1 MKLQDISFLPDDILN
16 HIFYYLSSPFQGL
29 LKNEINY
36 LTDNPFEPGEYLLL
50 KAKGNPIWRGRWFAF
65 RGREFEFVKARYNPY
80 RLVNG
85 TATPYGIKEN
95 TFILHLKTLKYFKM
109 KTLKLLYPDIKA
121 KTKKE
126 MIIHIMKL

>member
-1 MKLQDISFLPDDILN
+1 MKLKDISFLPEDILN

-36 LTDNPFEPGEYLLL
+36 LADNPFEPGEYLLL
-50 KAKGNPIWRGRWFAF
+50 KAKGNPIWRGRWCMF

-80 RLVNG
+80 RLVG
-85 TATPYGIKEN
+85 GVATPYGIREN
-95 TFILHLKTLKYFKM
+95 TFLQHLKTLKYFKM

-121 KTKKE
+121 KNKKD
-126 MIIHIMKL
+126 MIIKIMKL